1 MVAVAIGVSI
11 VVATVV
17 PVSVVVVIV
26 VVISVIMVAI
36 ALGRVGLVEVVKD
49 GINSF
54 HLLYNRVA
62 LFSVNEIIHEEDD
75 DGQ

>member
-75 DGQ
+75 ER

>member
-1 MVAVAIGVSI
+1 MVSI
-11 VVATVV
+11 VIATVV

-26 VVISVIMVAI
+26 VVISVIVVAI

-62 LFSVNEIIHEEDD
+62 LFSVNEIIHEKDD
-75 DGQ
+75 ER